1 MRKVLVFF
9 IVLMA
14 TPVFSQEIPNEVPNF
29 EAVDSLY
36 REDQFYFSLAGEILL
51 NKQEGLKQN
60 KISTGFTFGFLR
72 DMPINKNRTWSIA
85 AGLGYGIYNLN
96 QNLLVSKIDGDV
108 SYTIN
113 DTIAFDKNKLILNYI
128 ELPIELRW
136 RTSTPESHKFWRIYT
151 GFKFSYLV
159 FDRQKYKDADK
170 DYSVSNN
177 ADLNKLRY
185 GAYVALGYNTWNFNV
200 YYGLNPIFKSGTVN
214 GEAIDFKVLN
224 IGLMFYIL

>member
-1 MRKVLVFF
+1 MYKVFTFF
-9 IVLMA
+9 IFLMA
-14 TPVFSQEIPNEVPNF
+14 MPLFSQESLKEAPNF

-51 NKQEGLKQN
+51 EKPDGLKQS

-72 DMPINKNRTWSIA
+72 DMPINKARTWSIA

-96 QNLLVSKIDGDV
+96 QNLLISKTNGDI
-108 SYTIN
+108 SYSIN
-113 DTIAFDKNKLILNYI
+113 DTVAFDKNKLILNYI

-136 RTSTPESHKFWRIYT
+136 RTSTPDSHKFWRIYT

-159 FDRQKYKDADK
+159 FDRLKYVDENN
-170 DYSVSNN
+170 DYTVRNN

-200 YYGLNPIFKSGTVN
+200 YYGLNPIFKSGTIN
-214 GEAIDFKVLN
+214 EKPIDFKVLN
-224 IGLMFYIL
+224 IGLMFYVL